1 MTGKKIFILDDD
13 KDILDSMKM
22 VLEFKGYQV
31 HTSAHAENLSS
42 ISEKAPDLLLID
54 LWMSGTD
61 GSDICRQLKNN
72 IQTRHIPVVI
82 ISANANIKELSY
94 NCKADGYISKPFE
107 IDELLSTVQ
116 EYAGKP
122 VNSINR

>member
-13 KDILDSMKM
+13 RDILDSMRM

-42 ISEKAPDLLLID
+42 ISEREPDLLLID
-54 LWMSGTD
+54 LWMSGID
-61 GSDICRQLKNN
+61 GSDICRQLKDNV
-72 IQTRHIPVVI
+72 QTKHIPVVI

-94 NCKADGYISKPFE
+94 NCRADGYISKPFE
-107 IDELLSTVQ
+107 IDELISTVQ
-116 EYAGKP
+116 RHTGKA
-122 VNSINR
+122 RE

>member
-1 MTGKKIFILDDD
+1 MTEKKIFIMDDD
-13 KDILDSMKM
+13 RDILDSMRM

-31 HTSAHAENLSS
+31 HTSANAENLKT

-54 LWMSGTD
+54 LWMSGVD
-61 GSDICRQLKNN
+61 GSDICRQLKDN
-72 IQTRHIPVVI
+72 IQTRHIPVII
-82 ISANANIKELSY
+82 ISANANIRELSY

-116 EYAGKP
+116 QHTRKSGE
-122 VNSINR
+122 